1 MTRLKLNPEYAKR
14 HLFVTLLMIGLGCW
28 FGYDGFIRYP
38 ATPAA
43 ELYESIEGSDAPV
56 NVDIE
61 AFKRQK
67 IGTQYGFTIL
77 SFFVAAVVGSRLM
90 RSRRFQ
96 FGYTDDC
103 YIYRGHRH
111 PISSIRKI
119 DRSKWEKKGI
129 IRVDGIT
136 LDSWHHL
143 GVKEFVEK
151 VDSTLASNG
160 AAETAPPQG
169 RT

>member
-43 ELYESIEGSDAPV
+43 ELYESIEGSDAPM

-90 RSRRFQ
+90 RSKRFK
-96 FGYTDDC
+96 FGYTDEF
-103 YIYRGHRH
+103 YVYRGRRH
-111 PISSIRKI
+111 PLSAIRKV
-119 DRSKWEKKGI
+119 DRSQWEKKGI
-129 IRVDGIT
+129 VKVDGIT
-136 LDSWHHL
+136 LDAWHHV

-151 VDSTLASNG
+151 IAQKTH
-160 AAETAPPQG
+160 
-169 RT
+169 

>member
-14 HLFVTLLMIGLGCW
+14 HLFVTLLMVALGCW
-28 FGYDGFIRYP
+28 FGYDGFIGYP

-43 ELYESIEGSDAPV
+43 ELYRSIEKSAPPEGF
-56 NVDIE
+56 DLD

-77 SFFVAAVVGSRLM
+77 AFFAAAVVGSRLM
-90 RSRRFQ
+90 KSKRFA
-96 FGYTDDC
+96 FAFDDEA
-103 YIYRGHRH
+103 YVYRGKRH
-111 PISSIRKI
+111 AISSIKTI
-119 DRSKWEKKGI
+119 DRSQWEKKGI
-129 IRVDGIT
+129 VKIDGII

-143 GVKEFVEK
+143 GVKEFLEK
-151 VDSTLASNG
+151 VDLTQSHRDT
-160 AAETAPPQG
+160 E